1 MLPPQME
8 RQPSPTRKP
17 APVKRPLIFALLLL
31 AAAPALA
38 RQELYR
44 VVGIA
49 RGDQLNIR
57 ERPDADSDIIGAIP
71 PNARRIQGFGCTDDT
86 PSRQAWCRVRYNGVV
101 GWVRET
107 FIRYD

>member
-1 MLPPQME
+1 M
-8 RQPSPTRKP
+8 
-17 APVKRPLIFALLLL
+17 KRPLLLALLVL
-31 AAAPALA
+31 AASPAVA

-57 ERPDADSDIIGAIP
+57 ERPDADVIGAIP
-71 PNARRIQGFGCTDDT
+71 PNTRRLQGFGCTDNT
-86 PSRQAWCRVRYNGVV
+86 PSRQAWCRVKYNGVV

>member
-1 MLPPQME
+1 
-8 RQPSPTRKP
+8 
-17 APVKRPLIFALLLL
+17 VKRPLLLALLVF
-31 AAAPALA
+31 AATPAAA

-49 RGDQLNIR
+49 PGDQLNIR
-57 ERPDADSDIIGAIP
+57 ERPDAEADIVGAIP
-71 PNARRIQGFGCTDDT
+71 PNTRRLQGFGCTDDT
-86 PSRQAWCRVRYNGVV
+86 PSRQAWCRVRYRGVV